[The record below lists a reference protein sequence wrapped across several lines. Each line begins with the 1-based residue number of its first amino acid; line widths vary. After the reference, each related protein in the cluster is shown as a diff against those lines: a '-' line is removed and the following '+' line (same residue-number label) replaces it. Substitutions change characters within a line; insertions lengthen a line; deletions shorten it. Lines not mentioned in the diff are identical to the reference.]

1 MESCQPGTALGV
13 HCGTGSGGGSKVAF
27 DEGLAIRVRKAL
39 GTDREVREQKMFGGL
54 CFLLNGNMC
63 CGIVGETL
71 MVRVGKEAYEEAL
84 ARPHAREMDFT
95 GKPLRGMVYVDPGGI
110 AEDGDLEGW
119 IQTGVGFAESLPR
132 K

>member
-1 MESCQPGTALGV
+1 
-13 HCGTGSGGGSKVAF
+13 
-27 DEGLAIRVRKAL
+27 
-39 GTDREVREQKMFGGL
+39 MFGGL